1 MSEVSVEKKP
11 RKKSTTSS
19 KPIATVT
26 PVIANS
32 HTSQELMDALQ
43 NYFGFD
49 SFKGTQEEIIQN
61 VLNGRDTFVIM
72 PTGGGKSLCYQLP
85 ALMMEGTAIVISP
98 LIALMKNQV
107 DAIRGYSQGDEIAH
121 FLNSSLTRT
130 QIKQVKESIT
140 AKHTKLLYV
149 APETLTKDENLE
161 FLRGVKVSLIAV
173 DEAHCISEW
182 GHDFRPEYRRIREMI
197 DALGHSVP
205 VMALTATATPKVQ
218 SDIVKTLDMTNP
230 SIFKSSFNR
239 TNLFYEIRPKINKAQ
254 TIKEII
260 QIFRTQPGASGIV
273 YVQSRK
279 STEELAQTL
288 EVNGIKAAPYHAG
301 LDTKLRAKIQDDFL
315 MQEIDVICATIAFGM
330 GIDKPDVR
338 FVIHYDIPKSIENYY
353 QETGRAGRDGL
364 EGRCVAFYSAK
375 DIAILEKFLRDKDA
389 AERDMGGHLL
399 DEVVAFSETSACRR
413 VFLLNYFGENFAEKD
428 CHKMCDNCKN
438 PKEKIEVKNEMK
450 LALQSI
456 QQTKENYL
464 VNLLVDFITGKA
476 SKEIKDFGFDQY
488 DLFGKGSEKEALFWH
503 SIFRQGILHGLILKD
518 IEQYGVLKLTEPG
531 KKFIAKPASIKIAM
545 NTNFETAGEI
555 DEEEAE
561 ARVVALDQT
570 LFKMLDDLRKSM
582 AKTLK
587 VPPYVIFQD
596 TSLQDMATQYPVNL
610 EDLAKVNGVNA
621 SKANRYGKKFVEVIA
636 RYVEE
641 NEIDRPQDILIKQI
655 ADKSKT
661 KVSII
666 QNIDRK
672 MPLEDIARLNQMKMD
687 DLMDEMDIIVS
698 SGTKLNI
705 DYYLE
710 DIVDES
716 IQEEIYDYFMQAQ
729 TDDPEV
735 AFKSLK
741 DDDITIEEI
750 KMVRLKFL
758 SEMAM

>member
-1 MSEVSVEKKP
+1 MSDITVQ
-11 RKKSTTSS
+11 KKSKKNQSVANVAPTSAPS
-19 KPIATVT
+19 SYSTEDLQSALQKHFGF
-26 PVIANS
+26 NQFKG
-32 HTSQELMDALQ
+32 SQED
-43 NYFGFD
+43 
-49 SFKGTQEEIIQN
+49 IIRN
-61 VLNGRDTFVIM
+61 VLDGKDTFVIM

-85 ALMMEGTAIVISP
+85 ALMLEGTAIIISP

-130 QIKQVKESIT
+130 QIKQVKDSIS

-218 SDIVKTLDMTNP
+218 SDIVKTLDMHAP
-230 SIFKSSFNR
+230 GIFKESFNR
-239 TNLFYEIRPKINKAQ
+239 TNLFYEIRPKVNKAQ
-254 TIKEII
+254 TIKEIV
-260 QIFRTQPGASGIV
+260 QIFRTKPGSSGIV

-301 LDTKLRAKIQDDFL
+301 LDTKLRAKIQDEFL
-315 MQEIDVICATIAFGM
+315 MQDIDVICATIAFGM

-375 DIAILEKFLRDKDA
+375 DILILEKFLRDKDA
-389 AERDMGGHLL
+389 AERDMGAHLL
-399 DEVVAFSETSACRR
+399 DEVVAFSETAACRR
-413 VFLLNYFGENFAEKD
+413 VFLLNYFGENYGEKD
-428 CHKMCDNCKN
+428 CQKMCDNCKN
-438 PKEKIEVKNEMK
+438 PKERMEVKNDMK
-450 LALQSI
+450 TALLAI
-456 QQTKENYL
+456 QETKEHYL
-464 VNLLVDFITGKA
+464 TSLMVEFITGKA
-476 SKEIKDFGFDQY
+476 TKEIKDYGFDEY
-488 DLFGKGSEKEALFWH
+488 EHFGAGEDKDALFWH
-503 SIFRQGILHGLILKD
+503 SIFRQGMLHGFIEKD
-518 IEQYGVLKLTEPG
+518 IEQYGVLKLTEAG
-531 KKFIAKPASIKIAM
+531 KKFILKPSSVQIAI
-545 NTNFETAGEI
+545 NTNFEAPGEFD
-555 DEEEAE
+555 DEDAD

-582 AKTLK
+582 AKQLK

-596 TSLQDMATQYPVNL
+596 TSLNEMATHYPIAL
-610 EDLAKVNGVNA
+610 DDLAKVNGVNA
-621 SKANRYGKKFVEVIA
+621 SKAQRYGRKFVDLIA
-636 RYVEE
+636 KYVEE
-641 NEIDRPQDILIKQI
+641 NDIERPDDIQIKQI

-666 QNIDRK
+666 QCIDRK
-672 MPLEDIARLNQMKMD
+672 MMLEDIAKANQFKLD
-687 DLMDEMDIIVS
+687 ELIEEMDIIVT
-698 SGTKLNI
+698 SGTKLNL

-710 DIVDES
+710 DNVDES
-716 IQEEIYDYFMQAQ
+716 IQEEIFDYFMSAES
-729 TDDPEV
+729 DDPEK
-735 AFKSLK
+735 AFKKLK
-741 DDDITIEEI
+741 DEDITIEEI
-750 KMVRLKFL
+750 KLVRLKFL

>member
-1 MSEVSVEKKP
+1 MSEITVEKKSR
-11 RKKSTTSS
+11 RKNEVVNTPILPSS
-19 KPIATVT
+19 SGYS
-26 PVIANS
+26 PVRLLES
-32 HTSQELMDALQ
+32 LQ
-43 NYFGFD
+43 KHFGFD
-49 SFKGTQEEIIQN
+49 QFKGNQEDIIQN
-61 VLNGRDTFVIM
+61 VLSGRDTFVIM

-85 ALMMEGTAIVISP
+85 ALMMEGTAIIISP

-130 QIKQVKESIT
+130 QIKQVKDSIT
-140 AKHTKLLYV
+140 QKHTKLLYV

-218 SDIVKTLDMTNP
+218 SDIVKTLDMKNYGV
-230 SIFKSSFNR
+230 FKSSFNR
-239 TNLFYEIRPKINKAQ
+239 TNLFYEIRPKVTKAQ

-260 QIFRTQPGASGIV
+260 QILRTQPGASGII

-301 LDTKLRAKIQDDFL
+301 LDGKLRSKIQDDFL

-353 QETGRAGRDGL
+353 QETGRAGRDGI

-375 DIAILEKFLRDKDA
+375 DILTLEKFLRDKDA
-389 AERDMGGHLL
+389 AERDMGAHLL
-399 DEVVAFSETSACRR
+399 DEVVAFSETAACRR
-413 VFLLNYFGENFAEKD
+413 VFLLNYFGEEFAEKD

-438 PKEKIEVKNEMK
+438 PKERIEVRNEMK
-450 LALQSI
+450 LALQVVSA
-456 QQTKENYL
+456 TKENYL
-464 VNLLVDFITGKA
+464 VSLLVEFITGKGT
-476 SKEIKDFGFDQY
+476 KEIKDYGFDEY
-488 DLFGKGSEKEALFWH
+488 DLFGKGADKDPLFWH
-503 SIFRQGILHGLILKD
+503 SIFRQGILHGLLLKD
-518 IEQYGVLKLTEPG
+518 IEQYGVIKLTEAG
-531 KKFIAKPASIKIAM
+531 RKFIGKPTSIKIAI
-545 NTNFETAGEI
+545 NTNFDAPVDSD
-555 DEEEAE
+555 DEDGE
-561 ARVVALDQT
+561 ARVVALDTT
-570 LFKMLDDLRKSM
+570 LYNMLTDLRKSM
-582 AKTLK
+582 AKQLK

-596 TSLQDMATQYPVNL
+596 TSLSDMATQYPITL
-610 EDLAKVNGVNA
+610 DDLTKVNGVNA
-621 SKANRYGKKFVEVIA
+621 SKAQRYGKKFVELIA
-636 RYVEE
+636 KYVQE
-641 NEIDRPQDILIKQI
+641 NDIDRPDEMVIKQI

-661 KVSII
+661 KVAII
-666 QNIDRK
+666 QCIDRK
-672 MPLEDIARLNQMKMD
+672 MPLEDIARANQFKLD
-687 DLMDEMDIIVS
+687 ELIEEMDIIVS
-698 SGTKLNI
+698 SGTKLNL

-710 DIVDES
+710 DNVDES
-716 IQEEIYDYFMQAQ
+716 IQEEIYDYFMAAQ
-729 TDDPEV
+729 SDDPEV
-735 AFKSLK
+735 AFQKLK
-741 DDDITIEEI
+741 EEDITIEEI
-750 KMVRLKFL
+750 KLVRLKFL

>member
-1 MSEVSVEKKP
+1 MNEIIVDKKRIKNTKTKP
-11 RKKSTTSS
+11 TSTSPNKPESTSPS
-19 KPIATVT
+19 LT
-26 PVIANS
+26 
-32 HTSQELMDALQ
+32 QALQ
-43 NYFGFD
+43 KHFGFD
-49 SFKGTQEEIIQN
+49 QFKDNQEEIIQN
-61 VLNGRDTFVIM
+61 VLDGNDTFVIM
-72 PTGGGKSLCYQLP
+72 PTGGGKSMCYQLP
-85 ALMMEGTAIVISP
+85 ALMLEGTAIIISP

-140 AKHTKLLYV
+140 NKHTKLLYV

-161 FLRGVKVSLIAV
+161 FLRGVKISLIAV

-197 DALGHSVP
+197 DSLGHSVP

-218 SDIVKTLDMTNP
+218 SDIVKTLDMKNHKV
-230 SIFKSSFNR
+230 FKSSFNR
-239 TNLFYEIRPKINKAQ
+239 TNLYYEIRPKVNKAQ

-260 QIFRTQPGASGIV
+260 QIFRTQPGGSGIV

-279 STEELAQTL
+279 STEELAQVL

-301 LDTKLRAKIQDDFL
+301 LDTKLRGKIQDDFL

-375 DIAILEKFLRDKDA
+375 DIVTLEKFLRDKDA
-389 AERDMGGHLL
+389 AEREMGAHLL
-399 DEVVAFSETSACRR
+399 DEVVAFSETAACRR
-413 VFLLNYFGENFAEKD
+413 VFLLNYFGENFVEKD
-428 CHKMCDNCKN
+428 CHKMCDNCRH
-438 PKEKIEVKNEMK
+438 PKEKVEVKNEMK
-450 LALQSI
+450 YALQVI

-464 VNLLVDFITGKA
+464 VSLLVDFIIGKTT
-476 SKEIKDFGFDQY
+476 KEIKDYGFDQY
-488 DLFGKGSEKEALFWH
+488 DLFGKGHDKEPLYWH
-503 SIFRQGILHGLILKD
+503 SIFRHGILNGLILKD
-518 IEQYGVLKLTEPG
+518 IEQYGVLTLTEAG
-531 KKFIAKPASIKIAM
+531 IKFISKPASIKIAM
-545 NTNFETAGEI
+545 NTNFEAPAEL
-555 DEEEAE
+555 DEEDAE

-570 LFKMLDDLRKSM
+570 LYKMLDDMRKGM
-582 AKTLK
+582 AKQLK

-596 TSLQDMATQYPVNL
+596 TSLQDMATQYPITL

-621 SKANRYGKKFVEVIA
+621 SKAQRYGKKFIEVIA

-641 NEIDRPQDILIKQI
+641 NEIDRPEDILIKQI

-666 QNIDRK
+666 QSIDRK
-672 MPLEDIARLNQMKMD
+672 MLLEDIARTNQMKLEE
-687 DLMDEMDIIVS
+687 LMDEMDIIVS
-698 SGTKLNI
+698 SGTKLNL

-710 DIVDES
+710 DHVDET
-716 IQEEIYDYFMQAQ
+716 IQEEIYDYFMTSE
-729 TDDPEV
+729 TDDAER

-741 DDDITIEEI
+741 EEDITIEEI
-750 KMVRLKFL
+750 KLVRLKFL